1 MLVPK
6 RAKHRKTFRG
16 KNKGSASQGTNVDFG
31 EYGLMSLTHGLLSS
45 RQIEAARRVVAHYTR
60 RGGRI
65 WIRIFPDKP
74 ITQKPPEVT
83 MGSGKGEVKDYVA
96 VIKPGRVLLEM
107 GGVPYEIAHEA
118 FRLAADK
125 LSVKTRFVQKEL

>member
-16 KNKGSASQGTNVDFG
+16 KNRGISTRGTSVDFG
-31 EYGLMSLTHGLLSS
+31 EFGLMSLAHGQLSS

-60 RGGRI
+60 RGGRL

-74 ITQKPPEVT
+74 LTKKPPEVT
-83 MGSGKGEVKDYVA
+83 MGSGKGDVYEFVA
-96 VIKPGRVLLEM
+96 PVKPGRIIFEM
-107 GGVPYEIAHEA
+107 SGVPQEQA
-118 FRLAADK
+118 FQALKLAAHK
-125 LSVKTRFVQKEL
+125 LPIKTRLVVKD

>member
-16 KNKGSASQGTNVDFG
+16 KNKGNATSGTNVDFG

-45 RQIEAARRVVAHYTR
+45 RQIEAARRVIAHYTR

-74 ITQKPPEVT
+74 ITKKPPEVT
-83 MGSGKGEVKDYVA
+83 MGSGKGEVNDYVA
-96 VIKPGRVLLEM
+96 VVKPGRVLLEM
-107 GGVPYEIAHEA
+107 GGVPFEIAHEA

-125 LSVKTRFVQKEL
+125 LSVKTKFVQK